1 MRSAWKV
8 VSNRTSD
15 RTRRCPTRCADPVW
29 TKQRGTR
36 PGGAGRP
43 TATHHHGCRHLVASL
58 PPRDERSS
66 PATSTVRLESAAWRQ
81 SSPPATIF
89 GRSELAQ
96 QAPQIPFVA
105 QFRMRILQLHIR
117 TIRAFPVRWLRKGS
131 CIFGPP
137 SGIKV
142 VFSGFLLEGRV

>member
-43 TATHHHGCRHLVASL
+43 TATHHHGYRHLVASL

-81 SSPPATIF
+81 SSLACHF

-105 QFRMRILQLHIR
+105 QFRINSACGFYSFTYEQSGHSRSDGFEKV
-117 TIRAFPVRWLRKGS
+117 RAFSVLHLGLRLYS
-131 CIFGPP
+131 R
-137 SGIKV
+137 
-142 VFSGFLLEGRV
+142 VFS